1 MTARLPR
8 PATQQAVAMA
18 LTGLSSIA
26 WFPGVGASYAR
37 FAVTLLAGAS
47 WFMVWAGGG
56 LEKPERNRR
65 LFLSFVFTAGVV
77 VIVSSLRS
85 RFPLT
90 SLTYGGATSVS
101 AAYWIAL
108 LAIMGFASRATLST
122 NTVRAIAW
130 QFVWVVPVAAIGLVQ
145 ALVSGAVSIGYRN
158 VDYFAPMMLLF
169 LPVALAFAYRDE
181 SRRILWRGVAVLLLA
196 AVLAAGTVSGFV
208 GLAAMSL
215 FTVVFAPGLLGVG
228 GLLRR
233 VLIGVLVS
241 GLVLFVLSSAL
252 YLADALPDGVDDLLD
267 STVFGASAATR
278 VEMWRV
284 AGIEIRQHLLT
295 GVGPDHYAFEGQ
307 RYFSRRLFTLE
318 HDPHPDAAF
327 PVDPHSTIILLP
339 LEFGLSGLVMLVL
352 VASTWARGVL
362 TPPFRSREGFH
373 LRWSFALG
381 ALGFGYATLFT
392 PFPLLLGGAP
402 LLFAGLALVRLPEPR
417 PWPPIDRYTKPRM
430 LTASVAAA
438 LAVWIGASAVAGWY
452 VSEQRPTVSDPLSGP
467 VQASE
472 MQPRVAYFR
481 YARLW
486 QEGRLLGRATHAEQA
501 DYQRRVDEAPLE
513 IRGYAP
519 YLVELVRLS
528 TDAALN
534 TGRTDLSWEL
544 ARLEDA
550 AKLSPDLPEIGIER
564 AHASIAVG
572 DREGAFR
579 ELDATEE
586 WRRSIPRWEKYRR
599 LIDDARR

>member
-1 MTARLPR
+1 MKPRLPR
-8 PATQQAVAMA
+8 PVTQQAMALA

-65 LFLSFVFTAGVV
+65 LLLAFLFMAGVV

-108 LAIMGFASRATLST
+108 LAIIGFASRVTLSRST
-122 NTVRAIAW
+122 LSAIAW
-130 QFVWVVPVAAIGLVQ
+130 QFAWVVPVAAIGLVQ
-145 ALVSGAVSIGYRN
+145 ALTTGVVSIGYRN

-169 LPVALAFAYRDE
+169 LPVALAFSLRDE
-181 SRRILWRGVAVLLLA
+181 SRRIMWRGVAALLLA
-196 AVLAAGTVSGFV
+196 AVIAAGTVSGFV

-215 FTVVFAPGLLGVG
+215 FTVVFAPGLLGVDG
-228 GLLRR
+228 MLRR
-233 VLIGVLVS
+233 VLIGVLVM
-241 GLVLFVLSSAL
+241 GLLLFALSSAL
-252 YLADALPDGVDDLLD
+252 YLADALPDGADEVLD

-284 AGIEIRQHLLT
+284 AAIEIRQHLLT

-307 RYFSRRLFTLE
+307 RYFSRKLFTVE
-318 HDPHPDAAF
+318 HDPHPDVAL

-352 VASTWARGVL
+352 VATTWAKGVL
-362 TPPFRSREGFH
+362 APPFRSREGFH

-402 LLFAGLALVRLPEPR
+402 LMFAGLALVRLPEPR
-417 PWPPIDRYTKPRM
+417 PWSPVDRYTVPRL
-430 LTASVAAA
+430 LTAGVAGA
-438 LAVWIGASAVAGWY
+438 LAVWIGASAVVGWY
-452 VSEQRPTVSDPLSGP
+452 VSEQRPTVSDPRSGP
-467 VQASE
+467 VLASE

-486 QEGRLLGRATHAEQA
+486 QEGRLLGRATHAEQVE
-501 DYQRRVDEAPLE
+501 YQRRVDESPLE
-513 IRGYAP
+513 VRGYSP

-534 TGRTDLSWEL
+534 TGRTDLSWEF
-544 ARLEDA
+544 ARLKDA
-550 AKLSPDLPEIGIER
+550 EALSPDLPEIGIER
-564 AHASIAVG
+564 AHALIAAG
-572 DREGAFR
+572 DVTGAMR
-579 ELDATEE
+579 ELDATEQ
-586 WRRSIPRWEKYRR
+586 WRRSVPRWEKYRR
-599 LIDDARR
+599 SLEGPRP